1 MLCYAT
7 MPGVQQNKQVALE
20 HVQRRSEGG
29 ASGQVLSEGE
39 PMSCAVRGT
48 LDAGDGVVVRA
59 ALWLPAAAAQW
70 LPAAA
75 LWLLTAALWLPAA
88 ALWLLTAARELLH
101 QLWVTR
107 DIPGPPSYPLIGSFL
122 AVAGPQDELYDKL
135 VALRAELGP
144 TVKLWLGPVLV
155 VIVSRPTDL
164 ELVFKDPRLQ
174 NKPWIMYASS
184 MEPCLGAGLIT
195 MNGDDYRRHR
205 RIISPSFAQN
215 VLHSFAPSFN
225 ANAQR
230 LGERLGELADS
241 GEVFDVAPLSR
252 MCTSHT
258 VCETVLSLT
267 ADSSR
272 LESDRLAVVQAVY
285 RGVTL
290 MFHRGIRPWYR
301 WDTLFRLSK
310 NYNEYQEMVR
320 VGDSFV
326 SKVLDL
332 KMESKT
338 QEGQGQAAQPDAA
351 DPDTGTPAK
360 RNKAFL
366 DHILSSEEGKTL
378 TKDELSGELKHLVA
392 AANSTTSDTLAFFL
406 YCMAIRQDVQDKV
419 LEELDAVFEG
429 DRTREVELDD
439 LPKLKYLERTF
450 KETLRYFAP
459 APIYARQPDRD
470 VKLPSGATLPK
481 GCVVLVSPHFTHK
494 DPEVFDP
501 DRFLPERAAGRHPH
515 AFIPF
520 SAGTRS
526 CIGQRF
532 VLMFLK
538 TAAATLLRRYHV
550 TVPEGG
556 PRRVRDIK
564 PIFSLTLHVK
574 GGARI
579 R

>member
-1 MLCYAT
+1 MLELVVWC
-7 MPGVQQNKQVALE
+7 GVA
-20 HVQRRSEGG
+20 
-29 ASGQVLSEGE
+29 AVL
-39 PMSCAVRGT
+39 A
-48 LDAGDGVVVRA
+48 RA
-59 ALWLPAAAAQW
+59 ALWLLAAV
-70 LPAAA
+70 
-75 LWLLTAALWLPAA
+75 
-88 ALWLLTAARELLH
+88 REVLH

-107 DIPGPPSYPLIGSFL
+107 DIPGPPSYPLVGSFL
-122 AVAGPQDELYDKL
+122 AVAGPQEELYEKL
-135 VALRAELGP
+135 VALRADLGP

-164 ELVFKDPRLQ
+164 ELVFTDPRLQ
-174 NKPWIMYASS
+174 TKPWLMYASS

-195 MNGDDYRRHR
+195 MNGADYRRHR
-205 RIISPSFAQN
+205 RIISPSFAQD
-215 VLHSFAPSFN
+215 VLHGFAPSFN
-225 ANAQR
+225 ANAHR
-230 LGERLGELADS
+230 LVEQLGELADS
-241 GEVFDVAPLSR
+241 GEVFDAAPLSR
-252 MCTSHT
+252 MCTSYT
-258 VCETVLSLT
+258 VCETVLS

-272 LESDRLAVVQAVY
+272 LESDRRAVVQAVY

-301 WDTLFRLSK
+301 WDTLFKLSK
-310 NYNEYQEMVR
+310 HYDDYQEMVR

-332 KMESKT
+332 KMEAQAKET
-338 QEGQGQAAQPDAA
+338 LGQAEEAGEPDAQ
-351 DPDTGTPAK
+351 GSGKQGK
-360 RNKAFL
+360 RKAFL
-366 DHILSSEEGKTL
+366 DHLLSSEEGKTL

-392 AANSTTSDTLAFFL
+392 AANSTTSDTLSFFL
-406 YCMAIRQDVQDKV
+406 YCIAIRQDVQAKI

-429 DRTREVELDD
+429 DREREVEVAD
-439 LPKLKYLERTF
+439 LPKLKYLERAF

-459 APIYARQPDRD
+459 APIYARQPDSD

-494 DPEVFDP
+494 DPDIWPDPDVFEP
-501 DRFLPERAAGRHPH
+501 DRFLPHNSVGRHPH

-532 VLMFLK
+532 VMMFLK
-538 TAAATLLRRYHV
+538 TAAATVLRRFHV
-550 TVPEGG
+550 TTPEDG

-579 R
+579 RVQRRT